1 MSTYEFVEYEAAG
14 GIATATL
21 RRPEKLN
28 AFHDGMLRE
37 LGEIVAEVRARD
49 DIRVLMLTGAGRA
62 FCAGADFGWFDVEA
76 LGREPTARFRA
87 LAAASHGLFDQIEAL
102 EKPVIAAI
110 NGLCVGG
117 GLELA
122 LSCDI
127 RIAAEDARFGLPE
140 LNAGIIPGSGGC
152 SRLVRLVGAARA
164 KELVFTGD
172 LIGAAEARA
181 MGLVNRMVPPAQL
194 LEEARRFAQKLLAK
208 APQALGMAKLLINN
222 AENVDGATARLLDR
236 LGQSILLLTADAAE
250 GARAF
255 RAKRPPHFTGR

>member
-1 MSTYEFVEYEAAG
+1 MPGYEFVAYEASG

-28 AFHDGMLRE
+28 AFHEGMLRE
-37 LGEIVAEVRARD
+37 LRALLGEVVGRD
-49 DIRVLMLTGAGRA
+49 DLRVLILTGAGRA
-62 FCAGADFGWFDVEA
+62 FCAGADFAWFDVEG

-87 LAAASHGLFDQIEAL
+87 MAAATHGLFDQIEAL

-122 LSCDI
+122 LACDL
-127 RIAAEDARFGLPE
+127 RVAAEDAALGLPE
-140 LNAGIIPGSGGC
+140 VNAGIIPGSGGC
-152 SRLVRLVGAARA
+152 SRLVRLIGSARA
-164 KELVFTGD
+164 KELIFTGD
-172 LIGAAEARA
+172 LIAAAEAQG
-181 MGLVNRMVPPAQL
+181 MGLVNRVVPAADLVPA
-194 LEEARRFAQKLLAK
+194 ARRLGEKLLAK

-222 AENVDGATARLLDR
+222 AENVDSATGRVLDR
-236 LGQSILLLTADAAE
+236 LGQSVLLPTADAAE

-255 RAKRPPHFTGR
+255 RAKRPPAFTGR